1 MAPSATPAATF
12 TKDRVRNPP
21 AHRSPYTTRFLDA
34 AQRFSTATVKARNY
48 DGNQLTIPIISQQ
61 AKKDRNDVRPTA
73 WFGDGTKSKR
83 SIAEKQVMLSRTY
96 EDVIGLRNQP
106 ILKQLNGHRRV
117 FQQNFVQGCLSF
129 PQMVHNNDRCAHIR
143 GRMADNAGEGIEAS
157 GRTSESRS
165 GKMLNQV
172 NRL

>member
-1 MAPSATPAATF
+1 M
-12 TKDRVRNPP
+12 
-21 AHRSPYTTRFLDA
+21 
-34 AQRFSTATVKARNY
+34 
-48 DGNQLTIPIISQQ
+48 
-61 AKKDRNDVRPTA
+61 PTA

-129 PQMVHNNDRCAHIR
+129 PQMVHDDDRCAHI
-143 GRMADNAGEGIEAS
+143 GGKMADKAGEGIEAS
-157 GRTSESRS
+157 GRTSDTHDWEIE
-165 GKMLNQV
+165 V
-172 NRL
+172 YRLLIYDMTFCPRAGLALTGARHA